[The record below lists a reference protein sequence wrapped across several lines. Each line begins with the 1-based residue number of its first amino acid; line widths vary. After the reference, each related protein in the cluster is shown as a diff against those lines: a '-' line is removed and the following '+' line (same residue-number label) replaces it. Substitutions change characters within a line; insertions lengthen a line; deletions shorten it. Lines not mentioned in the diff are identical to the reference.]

1 MTYNEYT
8 QDFEKPEQAR
18 QGLSK
23 GSGWWVKTTSGDGR
37 LVIIGAYNT
46 EEEATSYGFSKLGN
60 NFDVIW
66 LPTRDQAKATRMA
79 KKQMFDQV
87 GDLDRALQ
95 RARHKV

>member
-1 MTYNEYT
+1 MSFSDYASE
-8 QDFEKPEQAR
+8 FERPEQAR

-23 GSGWWVKTTSGDGR
+23 GSGWWIKTTSIEGR
-37 LVIIGAYNT
+37 LVLIGAYNT
-46 EEEATSYGFSKLGN
+46 EEEATSYGFSKFGN
-60 NFDVIW
+60 NFEAIW